1 MRNDDPNPKD
11 SKDQPDSSGVSRR
24 DFLKI
29 SGISV
34 AVPLVASPRMVM
46 AAGEEVPVHGPGKVP
61 MGFTI
66 NGKNYK
72 ASLEPRV
79 TLLDA
84 LRDQFELTGA
94 KRVCDR
100 AECGTLIGKR
110 ITRVDSPVKVSGQAK
125 YTYDVHR
132 PGMLYG
138 KVLRCPYAHAKV
150 VSIDTSAA
158 EKMPGVKAVHIVQ
171 GPGANIH
178 WAGDDI
184 VAVAAVD
191 ERAAED
197 AIAAIKVTYQQLPYL
212 VSDAEPPQGAAQEQG
227 PLSMDDIDDMLDN
240 QVPSQQMVNQI
251 QQYGITAKPTE
262 DILKM
267 LKSDGATD
275 AVLDAIRAATVHPGA
290 GTQTKSNYQKA
301 AAQTLGNPDKGFAD
315 AEAVSEGVYGIPV
328 ITHCCLESHGSIS
341 EWTDEDHLFTHIST
355 QNVSGIPGQM
365 AEPLKIPAT
374 NIHVHQ
380 DHIGGGFG
388 SKFSPDRWGI
398 YTAETSKKA
407 GGKPVRVMLE
417 RDAELKV
424 AGARPSAYA
433 RVKVGAKKDGTII
446 AWQSDSWGTGGPGGG
461 GMPPIPYVFTIPNQR
476 KQHTAIRNNI
486 GPARAWRAPNHPQ
499 AAVITMCALDDLAAK
514 LNMDPVEF
522 FGKNLDIT
530 KPRQDIY
537 REELAIA
544 SDLMGW
550 KQKWHPRGQNE
561 SGGVVRGVGVSFHTW
576 GGRGHSSDC
585 DLTIHPDGSVDLK
598 MGSQDLGTE
607 TRTCILMVAAD
618 TLGIP
623 MEAIQLQI
631 GDTNYPRSGGS
642 GGSTTIGGVSS
653 STRRAAVD
661 ARDALFAK
669 VAPALNAQ
677 PEQLECV
684 NGTVRVKGDSGRSLN
699 WKEACSK
706 IGAVPITVRGKNP
719 DKEHPPDLT
728 NSGVGGVQM
737 ADVEVDMETG
747 IVKVRKMVAVQD
759 CGLIIDLKTAE
770 SSCYGALTM
779 GISYALFEEKV
790 MDQAT
795 GTMLNANMEFYRLA
809 GYNDIPEL
817 VVHMM
822 TGKGYDERGVIGLGE
837 PPVIS
842 PGAAISNAV
851 ANAIGLRVPFLPLTP
866 DRVLAALGQK
876 AGA

>member
-1 MRNDDPNPKD
+1 M
-11 SKDQPDSSGVSRR
+11 PDY
-24 DFLKI
+24 
-29 SGISV
+29 
-34 AVPLVASPRMVM
+34 AWP
-46 AAGEEVPVHGPGKVP
+46 
-61 MGFTI
+61 
-66 NGKNYK
+66 
-72 ASLEPRV
+72 
-79 TLLDA
+79 DA
-84 LRDQFELTGA
+84 EHRT
-94 KRVCDR
+94 V
-100 AECGTLIGKR
+100 IGKR
-110 ITRVDSPVKVSGQAK
+110 VSRVDSPAKVSGQAK

-138 KVLRCPYAHAKV
+138 KVLRSPYAHAKL
-150 VSIDTSAA
+150 VSVDTSVA
-158 EKMPGVKAVHIVQ
+158 EKIPGVKAVHVVQ
-171 GPGANIH
+171 KQGATIH

-191 ERAAED
+191 ETTAED
-197 AIAAIKVTYQQLPYL
+197 ALRAINVEYQQLPHL
-212 VSDAEPPQGAAQEQG
+212 VSDAEPPKGAAQEQG
-227 PLSMDDIDDMLDN
+227 PLSIDDIWDMLDN
-240 QVPSQQMVNQI
+240 QVPNQQMVSQI
-251 QQYGITAKPTE
+251 QQYGVTAKPSDKDLE
-262 DILKM
+262 EM
-267 LKSDGATD
+267 KSEGAP
-275 AVLDAIRAATVHPGA
+275 APVLDALRAASVHPESA
-290 GTQTKSNYQKA
+290 GQTKSNYQKA
-301 AAQTLGNPDKGFAD
+301 AAQTLGDPDKGFAD
-315 AEAVSEGVYGIPV
+315 AEVVSEGLYGVPV

-341 EWTDEDHLFTHIST
+341 EWTDQDHLFTHIST

-398 YTAETSKKA
+398 FTAEISKKA
-407 GGKPVRVMLE
+407 DGKPVRIMLE
-417 RDAELKV
+417 RDAELKA

-433 RVKVGAKKDGTII
+433 RVKVGAKKDGTLV

-461 GMPPIPYVFTIPNQR
+461 GMPPIPYVFAVPNQR

-499 AAVITMCALDDLAAK
+499 AAVLTMCALDDLAAK

-522 FGKNLDIT
+522 FGKNLDIA
-530 KPRQDIY
+530 KPRQQIY

-544 SDLMGW
+544 ADLMGW
-550 KQKWHPRGQNE
+550 KEKWHPRAQTP
-561 SGGVVRGVGVSFHTW
+561 SQGVVHGVGVSFHTW

-598 MGSQDLGTE
+598 MGSQDLGTG

-618 TLGIP
+618 TLGVPI
-623 MEAIQLQI
+623 EAINLQI
-631 GDTNYPRSGGS
+631 GDTQYPPSGGS

-661 ARDALFAK
+661 ARDGLFAK

-677 PEQLECV
+677 PDQLECV
-684 NGTVRVKGDSGRSLN
+684 NGTVRVKGDSSKSLN

-706 IGAVPITVRGKNP
+706 LGAMPLTVRGKNP
-719 DKEHPPDLT
+719 DRSKPPDLT

-737 ADVEVDMETG
+737 AEVEVDSETG
-747 IVKVRKMVAVQD
+747 IVKVKKMVAVQD
-759 CGLIIDLKTAE
+759 CGLVVNLKTAE
-770 SSCYGALTM
+770 SQCYGALIM

-790 MDQAT
+790 MDPTT
-795 GTMLNANMEFYRLA
+795 GRMLNADMEFYRLA
-809 GYNDIPEL
+809 GLGDIPEL

-837 PPVIS
+837 PPVVS

-851 ANAIGLRVPFLPLTP
+851 ANAIGVRVPFIPLTP
-866 DRVLAALGQK
+866 DRVITALGQK